1 MTWLPWAILSKRQ
14 WPPVRFKDKRAITA
28 VEHRAI
34 IARETNPGRRTLYE
48 LCWHLGASQGDV
60 ANLKAEDVDWKT
72 KTISFRR
79 RKTGVPVVVQLGKG
93 AVRILK
99 DLAGEGL
106 LFPNLQP
113 MQAAHRATEF
123 RRVCR
128 RAGLEGVTLHSY
140 RYAWAERAKVVGYP
154 ERYAQIALGHNSRAV
169 HRAYAKKAQV
179 RLPALE
185 EYQHAQS
192 GKVIATRG

>member
-1 MTWLPWAILSKRQ
+1 MNWLPWAILPKRQ
-14 WPPVRFKDKRAITA
+14 WPPVQFKDKRAITA

-34 IARETNPGRRTLYE
+34 VAREPNPERRTFYE

-79 RKTGVPVVVQLGKG
+79 KKTGVPVVVQLGKE
-93 AVRILK
+93 ALRILK
-99 DLAGEGL
+99 DLPGEGL
-106 LFPNLQP
+106 LFHNLQA

-123 RRVCR
+123 KRICR
-128 RAGLEGVTLHSY
+128 RAGVEGVTLHSY

-154 ERYAQIALGHNSRAV
+154 ERYAQVALGHNSKAV
-169 HRAYAKKAQV
+169 HRAYAKRAQV
-179 RLPALE
+179 QLPALE
-185 EYQHAQS
+185 EYEQARSKKACPRQ
-192 GKVIATRG
+192 T